1 MLILQTSHWHIRN
14 MLVVT
19 VSFHSFRAMSSL
31 NPTRKRYFSAF
42 VRGLFLLLAMLPLH
56 ARAAEKSWADQLT
69 DKING
74 PIEALTDWLFSIV
87 FWGPKFDVLGSVPL
101 VLILLAGT
109 SIFLTLWFGFINIR
123 AFGTAIKTV
132 RGKYTR
138 PDAPGEISHFQAL
151 SSALSATVGLGNIA
165 GVAIAIGIGGPGATL
180 WMIILGICGM
190 TTKFAECTLGV
201 RYRKID
207 KSGKAH
213 GGAMYYLTRGLS
225 DGKTGGAKKFF
236 KGLGWTLAILFS
248 IAAIGGA
255 LGAGNLF
262 QSNQAYSLFAKQ
274 FEGGEG
280 GLAQFITSDGGS
292 VTFGVI
298 MAVLVGAVILGGI
311 QSIGKVTSILVPV
324 MCIMYVLAGLFI
336 LLMNFEKVPDAITEI
351 FAHAMNPTAVVGG
364 LVGALIQGVK
374 RAAFSNEA
382 GIGSAPIAHSAVK
395 TDKPASEGLVA
406 LLEPVV
412 DTVVV
417 CTMTALVIVITGEW
431 KVDARVH
438 ANTEAPVY
446 MAQANELEKAQIS
459 YKETMDNLP
468 KSERAAFP
476 LRKYM
481 EENGEQFLLPGDTP
495 IRIIGDPAKDENKE
509 EWAHVYANE
518 ETAGLLAGLGADIEQ
533 VISKKLGSDGVD
545 RHFGR
550 GGSGE
555 AASLYAVWLPLSN
568 DVLSKQMDIT
578 KTSEAFGRGIG
589 DWFPFVL
596 TIAVVLF
603 AFSTMLSWSYYGEQA
618 LLFLCGG
625 EYNKPLVIGYKLV
638 FCMVVVLGSIIGS
651 GSAVNIGDAFLF
663 AMVVPN
669 LIGVYFLL
677 PKVSESLKDFM
688 AHAKAI
694 DRGEKTREDID

>member
-1 MLILQTSHWHIRN
+1 MI
-14 MLVVT
+14 
-19 VSFHSFRAMSSL
+19 SL
-31 NPTRKRYFSAF
+31 NSKGKRSFSAF
-42 VRGLFLLLAMLPLH
+42 LRGFFLLIAMLPLH

-74 PIEALTDWLFSIV
+74 PIEQFTNWLFGIV
-87 FWGPKFDVLGSVPL
+87 FWGPTFEVIGTIPL

-109 SIFLTLWFGFINIR
+109 SIFLTFWFGFINVR
-123 AFGTAIKTV
+123 ALGLAIKTV

-180 WMIILGICGM
+180 WMILLGICGM

-213 GGAMYYLTRGLS
+213 GGAMYYLTRGLA

-236 KGLGWTLAILFS
+236 KGLGWGLAILFS

-255 LGAGNLF
+255 MGAGNLF

-274 FEGGEG
+274 FEGGDG
-280 GLAQFITSDGGS
+280 SFAQFITSDGGS
-292 VTFGVI
+292 VTFGVV
-298 MAVLVGAVILGGI
+298 MAFLVGAVIIGGI

-324 MCIMYVLAGLFI
+324 MCIMYVLAGLVI
-336 LLMNFEKVPDAITEI
+336 LLMNFEKVPGAMIEI
-351 FAHAMNPTAVVGG
+351 FAHAMDPTAVVGG

-438 ANTEAPVY
+438 ENTEAPVY
-446 MAQANELEKAQIS
+446 MTQMNHLEEAKSAFS
-459 YKETMDNLP
+459 KKMDNLP
-468 KSERAAFP
+468 RGERSAFP
-476 LRKYM
+476 LRAYM
-481 EENGEQFLLPGDTP
+481 EENAEQFLLPGDTP
-495 IRIIGDPAKDENKE
+495 VRIIGSPENDEDKE
-509 EWAHVYANE
+509 EWGQVYANE
-518 ETAGLLAGLGADIEQ
+518 ETAELLAGLGADIEH
-533 VISKKLGSDGVD
+533 VISEKLGSDGVD
-545 RHFGR
+545 RHFGL
-550 GGSGE
+550 GGSGDQ
-555 AASLYAVWLPLSN
+555 ASLFAVWIPLNN

-578 KTSEAFGRGIG
+578 KTSEAFGSGLG

-618 LLFLCGG
+618 LIFLCGG
-625 EYNKPLVIGYKLV
+625 EYKKPLVIGYKLV
-638 FCMVVVLGSIIGS
+638 FCLVVVLGAIIGS
-651 GSAVNIGDAFLF
+651 GSAVSIGDAFLF

-669 LIGVYFLL
+669 LVGVYFLL
-677 PKVSESLKDFM
+677 PKVRESLQDFL

-694 DRGEKTREDID
+694 DRGEKTREDNN

>member
-1 MLILQTSHWHIRN
+1 MISLI
-14 MLVVT
+14 
-19 VSFHSFRAMSSL
+19 
-31 NPTRKRYFSAF
+31 PTRKRYFAAF
-42 VRGLFLLLAMLPLH
+42 VRGLVLLLAMLPVH
-56 ARAAEKSWADQLT
+56 ARAAEKSWTDQLT

-74 PIEALTDWLFSIV
+74 PIDQLNKLLSDII
-87 FWGPKFDVLGSVPL
+87 FWGPTFEVVGTIPL

-109 SIFLTLWFGFINIR
+109 SLFLTFWFGFINVR
-123 AFGTAIKTV
+123 ALGLAFNTV

-180 WMIILGICGM
+180 WMILLGICGM
-190 TTKFAECTLGV
+190 TTKFTECTLGV

-207 KSGKAH
+207 KAGKAH
-213 GGAMYYLTRGLS
+213 GGAMYYLTRGLP
-225 DGKTGGAKKFF
+225 DGKKGAAKKFF
-236 KGLGWTLAILFS
+236 KGLGWGLAILFS

-255 LGAGNLF
+255 MGAGNLF

-280 GLAQFITSDGGS
+280 SVAQFVTSDSGS
-292 VTFGVI
+292 VAFGVI
-298 MAVLVGAVILGGI
+298 MAILVGAVILGGI

-324 MCIMYVLAGLFI
+324 MCIMYVGAGLVI
-336 LLMNFEKVPDAITEI
+336 LFLNFDKLPSAIGEI

-382 GIGSAPIAHSAVK
+382 GIGSAPIAHSAVR
-395 TDKPASEGLVA
+395 TDKPASEGLVG
-406 LLEPVV
+406 LLEPLV

-438 ANTEAPVY
+438 ENTKAPIY
-446 MAQANELEKAQIS
+446 MTQANDLEKAQIAHT
-459 YKETMDNLP
+459 KEMGKLP
-468 KSERAAFP
+468 NSERKVFP
-476 LRKYM
+476 LREYM
-481 EENGEQFLLPGDTP
+481 EDSGEQFLLPGDTP
-495 IRIIGDPAKDENKE
+495 LRIIGSPAKDEEQE
-509 EWAHVYANE
+509 EWGRVYANE
-518 ETAGLLAGLGADIEQ
+518 ETADLLAGLGADVRQ
-533 VISKKLGSDGVD
+533 VVSKKLGTDGVD

-550 GGSGE
+550 GGSDE
-555 AASLYAVWLPLSN
+555 EASLYAVWIPLSN

-578 KTSEAFGRGIG
+578 KTSEAFGTGIG
-589 DWFPFVL
+589 EWFPFVL

-638 FCMVVVLGSIIGS
+638 FCLVVVLGAIIGS
-651 GSAVNIGDAFLF
+651 GSAVSIGDSFLF

-669 LIGVYFLL
+669 LIGVFFLL
-677 PKVSESLKDFM
+677 PKVRESLKDFL
-688 AHAKAI
+688 AHARAI
-694 DRGEKTREDID
+694 DRGEKTREDVD

>member
-1 MLILQTSHWHIRN
+1 MMILMSP
-14 MLVVT
+14 M
-19 VSFHSFRAMSSL
+19 AM
-31 NPTRKRYFSAF
+31 
-42 VRGLFLLLAMLPLH
+42 
-56 ARAAEKSWADQLT
+56 AAEEKSSWADQLT
-69 DKING
+69 NKING
-74 PIEALTDWLFSIV
+74 PIDQLTEWLFNII
-87 FWGPKFDVLGSVPL
+87 FWGPSFEVIGTVPL

-109 SIFLTLWFGFINIR
+109 SLFLTFWFGFINLRGI
-123 AFGTAIKTV
+123 GTAIKTV

-190 TTKFAECTLGV
+190 ATKFTECTLGV

-207 KSGKAH
+207 AHGKAH
-213 GGAMYYLTRGLS
+213 GGAMYYLVRGLP
-225 DGKTGGAKKFF
+225 DGRKGGAKKFF
-236 KGLGWTLAILFS
+236 KGLGWTLAVIFC

-262 QSNQAYSLFAKQ
+262 QANQAYKLFSQQ
-274 FEGGEG
+274 FAGGDG
-280 GLAQFITSDGGS
+280 GLSQFIVSDAGS
-292 VTFGVI
+292 LTFGI
-298 MAVLVGAVILGGI
+298 ILASFVGAVILGGI
-311 QSIGKVTSILVPV
+311 KSIGKVTSVLVPG
-324 MCIMYVLAGLFI
+324 MCILYVLAGLFI
-336 LLMNFEKVPDAITEI
+336 LLVNFDKLPGAVLEI

-395 TDKPASEGLVA
+395 TDKPASEGMVA
-406 LLEPVV
+406 LLEPLV

-417 CTMTALVIVITGEW
+417 CTMTALVIVVTGEW

-438 ANTEAPVY
+438 ENSEAPIY
-446 MAQANELEKAQIS
+446 MIDAKTLGQAQSAHEVAMKAKPADQQ
-459 YKETMDNLP
+459 
-468 KSERAAFP
+468 AAFP

-481 EENGEQFLLPGDTP
+481 EENAEKYMLPSDTP
-495 IRIIGDPAKDENKE
+495 VRIIGSPAKDEGAMG
-509 EWAHVYANE
+509 WGQVYANQ
-518 ETAGLLAGLGADIEQ
+518 ETVALLAGLGANIQQ
-533 VISKKLGSDGVD
+533 VVSAKLAQDGVD
-545 RHFGR
+545 RHFGLR
-550 GGSGE
+550 GSSE
-555 AASLYAVWLPLSN
+555 ADSYQSVWIPF
-568 DVLSKQMDIT
+568 DEKVLSKQMDIA

-589 DWFPFVL
+589 EWFPYLL
-596 TIAVVLF
+596 TVAVVLF
-603 AFSTMLSWSYYGEQA
+603 AFSTMLSWGYYGEQA

-638 FCMVVVLGSIIGS
+638 FCLVVVLGAIIGS

-669 LIGVYFLL
+669 LIGVFFLL
-677 PKVSESLKDFM
+677 PKVRESLKDFM
-688 AHAKAI
+688 EHAKAI

>member
-1 MLILQTSHWHIRN
+1 
-14 MLVVT
+14 MLVVILC
-19 VSFHSFRAMSSL
+19 FHSFAHMTSF
-31 NPTRKRYFSAF
+31 PTRKRYFSDF
-42 VRGLFLLLAMLPLH
+42 MRTLFCLMAMFPMY
-56 ARAAEKSWADQLT
+56 AQAQAAEKSWADQLT
-69 DKING
+69 EKINE
-74 PIEALTDWLFSIV
+74 PIDQLTTWLFNIV
-87 FWGPKFDVLGSVPL
+87 FWGPTFEVFGTVPL

-109 SIFLTLWFGFINIR
+109 SLFLTFWFGFINIR
-123 AFGTAIKTV
+123 AFGLAIRTV

-138 PDAPGEISHFQAL
+138 PDAPGEITHFQAL

-180 WMIILGICGM
+180 WMILLGICGM

-207 KSGKAH
+207 TKGKAH
-213 GGAMYYLTRGLS
+213 GGAMYYLTRGLPE
-225 DGKTGGAKKFF
+225 GKQGGAKKFF
-236 KGLGWTLAILFS
+236 KGLGWGLAILFS

-255 LGAGNLF
+255 MGAGNLF
-262 QSNQAYSLFAKQ
+262 QSNQAYSLFSKQ

-280 GLAQFITSDGGS
+280 GLAQFIISDAGS

-298 MAVLVGAVILGGI
+298 MAVLVGAVIIGGI

-324 MCIMYVLAGLFI
+324 MCIMYVLAGLVI
-336 LLMNFEKVPDAITEI
+336 LLMNFEKVPSAITEI

-438 ANTEAPVY
+438 ENAQAPVY
-446 MAQANELEKAQIS
+446 MTAANDLETAQLAFSEKMA
-459 YKETMDNLP
+459 DLP
-468 KSERAAFP
+468 AEKRTVFP
-476 LRKYM
+476 LRSYM

-495 IRIIGDPAKDENKE
+495 VRIIGSPEKDENKG
-509 EWAHVYANE
+509 EWGHVYANE
-518 ETAGLLAGLGADIEQ
+518 ETAALMAELGADVEQ
-533 VISKKLGSDGVD
+533 IISDKLGLDGVD

-550 GGSGE
+550 GGSAE
-555 AASLYAVWLPLSN
+555 EASLFTVWIPLDK
-568 DVLSKQMDIT
+568 DVVSTQMDIS
-578 KTSEAFGRGIG
+578 KTSEAFASGIG

-596 TIAVVLF
+596 TIAVLLF

-625 EYNKPLVIGYKLV
+625 EYKKSIVISYKLV
-638 FCMVVVLGSIIGS
+638 FCLVVVLGAIIGS
-651 GSAVNIGDAFLF
+651 GSAVSIGDAFLF

-677 PKVSESLKDFM
+677 PKVRESLQDFL
-688 AHAKAI
+688 AHVRAI
-694 DRGEKTREDID
+694 DRGEKTREDVD

>member
-1 MLILQTSHWHIRN
+1 MG
-14 MLVVT
+14 V
-19 VSFHSFRAMSSL
+19 
-31 NPTRKRYFSAF
+31 
-42 VRGLFLLLAMLPLH
+42 LLALLAVFPLR
-56 ARAAEKSWADQLT
+56 AQAAEKSLADQLS
-69 DKING
+69 DKINS
-74 PIEALTDWLFSIV
+74 PIEQFTDWLFNIV
-87 FWGPKFDVLGSVPL
+87 FWGPTFDFFGTIPL

-109 SIFLTLWFGFINIR
+109 SVFLTFWFGFINIR
-123 AFGTAIKTV
+123 ALGLAIKTV

-138 PDAPGEISHFQAL
+138 SDAPGEISHFQAL

-180 WMIILGICGM
+180 WMILLGICGM

-207 KSGKAH
+207 KSGKVH
-213 GGAMYYLTRGLS
+213 GGAMYYLTRGLA
-225 DGKTGGAKKFF
+225 DGKTGGARKFF
-236 KGLGWTLAILFS
+236 KGLGWGLAILFS

-255 LGAGNLF
+255 MGAGNLF

-274 FEGGEG
+274 FEGGDG
-280 GLAQFITSDGGS
+280 GFAQFITSDGGS
-292 VTFGVI
+292 VTFGVV
-298 MAVLVGAVILGGI
+298 MALLVGAVIIGGI

-324 MCIMYVLAGLFI
+324 MCIMYVLAGLVI
-336 LLMNFEKVPDAITEI
+336 LLLNFEKLPGAITEI

-438 ANTEAPVY
+438 ENAKAPIY
-446 MAQANELEKAQIS
+446 MAQAVGLEKAQFAFTG
-459 YKETMDNLP
+459 KMDKLP
-468 KSERAAFP
+468 KGERSAFP
-476 LRKYM
+476 LRSYM
-481 EENGEQFLLPGDTP
+481 EENGEQLLLPGDTP
-495 IRIIGDPAKDENKE
+495 VRIIGNPANDEDNE
-509 EWAHVYANE
+509 EWGEVYANE
-518 ETAGLLAGLGADIEQ
+518 ETVALLDGMGANIEQ
-533 VISKKLGSDGVD
+533 IVSGKLGTDGVD

-550 GGSGE
+550 GGSGDE
-555 AASLYAVWLPLSN
+555 ASLYAVWIPLDN

-578 KTSEAFGRGIG
+578 KTSEAFGRGLG
-589 DWFPFVL
+589 DWFPYVL

-618 LLFLCGG
+618 LIFLCGG
-625 EYNKPLVIGYKLV
+625 EYKKPLVIGYKLV
-638 FCMVVVLGSIIGS
+638 FCLVVVLGAIIGS
-651 GSAVNIGDAFLF
+651 GSAVSIGDAFLF

-677 PKVSESLKDFM
+677 PKVRESLQDFL

>member
-1 MLILQTSHWHIRN
+1 MISFIPRN
-14 MLVVT
+14 
-19 VSFHSFRAMSSL
+19 
-31 NPTRKRYFSAF
+31 KRYFS
-42 VRGLFLLLAMLPLH
+42 VLVCGLFTLFSVLPAH
-56 ARAAEKSWADQLT
+56 AQAAEESWADTLT
-69 DKING
+69 NKING
-74 PIEALTDWLFSIV
+74 PINQFTNWLFDII
-87 FWGPKFDVLGSVPL
+87 FWGPTFEVIGTVPL

-109 SIFLTLWFGFINIR
+109 SIFLTLRFGFINLR
-123 AFGTAIKTV
+123 AFGLAIKTV
-132 RGKYTR
+132 KGKYTR

-151 SSALSATVGLGNIA
+151 CSALSATVGLGNIA
-165 GVAIAIGIGGPGATL
+165 GVAIAIGIGGPGATV
-180 WMIILGICGM
+180 WMILLGICGM

-207 KSGKAH
+207 KVGKAH
-213 GGAMYYLTRGLS
+213 GGAMYYLTRGLPE
-225 DGKTGGAKKFF
+225 GKTGGAKKFF
-236 KGLGWTLAILFS
+236 TGFGWVLAILFS

-262 QSNQAYSLFAKQ
+262 QSNQAYSLFSKQ
-274 FEGGEG
+274 FEGGDG
-280 GLAQFITSDGGS
+280 GFAQFITSDGGS
-292 VTFGVI
+292 VAFGVL
-298 MAVLVGAVILGGI
+298 MALLVGGVIIGGI
-311 QSIGKVTSILVPV
+311 KSIGKVTSVLVPV
-324 MCIMYVLAGLFI
+324 MCIIYVLAGLII
-336 LLMNFEKVPDAITEI
+336 LLMNIEKVPGAIAEI

-438 ANTEAPVY
+438 ENAKAPIYMTQAHDLAEAQSAHSEKMEKLTEDDR
-446 MAQANELEKAQIS
+446 
-459 YKETMDNLP
+459 T
-468 KSERAAFP
+468 AFP
-476 LRKYM
+476 FRAYM
-481 EENGEQFLLPGDTP
+481 EENGEQFALPGNTP
-495 IRIIGDPAKDENKE
+495 VRIIGKAKNDEKKDE
-509 EWAHVYANE
+509 WGQVYANE
-518 ETAGLLAGLGADIEQ
+518 ETVGLLTGLGADVEQ
-533 VISKKLGSDGVD
+533 IISDKLGTDGVD

-555 AASLYAVWLPLSN
+555 DASLYAVWLPLDN
-568 DVLSKQMDIT
+568 KVLSKQMDIT
-578 KTSEAFGRGIG
+578 KTSEAFGRGLG
-589 DWFPFVL
+589 EWFPVIL

-618 LLFLCGG
+618 LIFLCGG
-625 EYNKPLVIGYKLV
+625 EYKKPLVLGYKLV
-638 FCMVVVLGSIIGS
+638 FCLVVVLGAIIGS

-663 AMVVPN
+663 AMVAPN

-677 PKVSESLKDFM
+677 PKVRESLQDFLG
-688 AHAKAI
+688 HAKAI
-694 DRGEKTREDID
+694 DRGEKTREDIDD

>member
-1 MLILQTSHWHIRN
+1 MP
-14 MLVVT
+14 V
-19 VSFHSFRAMSSL
+19 
-31 NPTRKRYFSAF
+31 
-42 VRGLFLLLAMLPLH
+42 H
-56 ARAAEKSWADQLT
+56 AQAAEESWTDRLT
-69 DKING
+69 DKINA
-74 PIEALTDWLFSIV
+74 PIEQLTDWLFSIV
-87 FWGPKFDVLGSVPL
+87 FWGPTFDVVGTIPL

-109 SIFLTLWFGFINIR
+109 SLFLTFWFGFINIR
-123 AFGTAIKTV
+123 ALGLAIKTV

-138 PDAPGEISHFQAL
+138 SDAPGEISHFQAL

-180 WMIILGICGM
+180 WMILLGICGM
-190 TTKFAECTLGV
+190 TTKFTECTLGV

-213 GGAMYYLTRGLS
+213 GGAMYYLTRGLP
-225 DGKTGGAKKFF
+225 DGKTGRAKKFF
-236 KGLGWTLAILFS
+236 KGLGWGLAIVFCV
-248 IAAIGGA
+248 AAIGGA
-255 LGAGNLF
+255 MGAGNLF
-262 QSNQAYSLFAKQ
+262 QANQAYSLFAKQ
-274 FEGGEG
+274 FEGGSG
-280 GLAQFITSDGGS
+280 GLAQFIISDAGS
-292 VTFGVI
+292 VTFGLV
-298 MAVLVGAVILGGI
+298 MAVLVGSVILGGI
-311 QSIGKVTSILVPV
+311 QSIGKVASILVPV

-336 LLMNFEKVPDAITEI
+336 LLMHFEKLPGAIAEI

-438 ANTEAPVY
+438 ENSAAPIY
-446 MAQANELEKAQIS
+446 MTQGDELKKAQS
-459 YKETMDNLP
+459 SHLKAMANLP
-468 KSERAAFP
+468 KDKRSAFP
-476 LRKYM
+476 LRSYM

-495 IRIIGDPAKDENKE
+495 IRIIGSPAKDEHKE
-509 EWAHVYANE
+509 EWGHVYANE
-518 ETAGLLAGLGADIEQ
+518 ETAGLLAGLGADIKQ
-533 VISKKLGSDGVD
+533 VVSKKLGTDGVN

-555 AASLYAVWLPLSN
+555 AASLYAVWIPLSK

-578 KTSEAFGRGIG
+578 KTSEAFASGIG

-638 FCMVVVLGSIIGS
+638 FCMVVVLGAIIGS
-651 GSAVNIGDAFLF
+651 GSAVSIGDAFLF
-663 AMVVPN
+663 AMVAPN

-677 PKVSESLKDFM
+677 PKVSESLKDFL

-694 DRGEKTREDID
+694 DSGEKTREEID